1 MRKLTNS
8 DILRKRVLDNY
19 NSIINTVLKIMPQLE
34 KMGYK
39 TSFEKNV
46 NASFYRLLNGTMFIG
61 QDPNDIKWRTFF
73 TLLSFKEA
81 TILSDY
87 YITTNRDTMTKSE
100 EDVKS
105 LEYSILDSIR
115 KNSFK
120 NFNISTNYKILCDSS
135 KRLLNASFYEKIVY
149 FKSLGEEDI
158 EFLSSI
164 NPFFQEELTLYGIDI
179 SPEFIIN
186 EIDKQFES
194 NLPNEAIYQ
203 ELAKLLADLF
213 RIDDDFI
220 NDIISDL
227 IETLNIDGEDIG
239 MLIDVL
245 DTDNEYDIN
254 QVLASLIQQ
263 YYKIKKDKNIYK
275 K

>member
-87 YITTNRDTMTKSE
+87 YITTNRDAMTKSE
-100 EDVKS
+100 EDDKS
-105 LEYSILDSIR
+105 FEYAILNSIR

-135 KRLLNASFYEKIVY
+135 KRLLDASFYEKIVY
-149 FKSLGEEDI
+149 FKSLSEEDI

-179 SPEFIIN
+179 SPKFIID

-203 ELAKLLADLF
+203 EFAKLLADLF

-227 IETLNIDGEDIG
+227 IETLNIDGENID

>member
-1 MRKLTNS
+1 MKKLTNS

-19 NSIINTVLKIMPQLE
+19 NSIVNTVLKIMPQLE

-46 NASFYRLLNGTMFIG
+46 NASFYRLLNGTMFID

-87 YITTNRDTMTKSE
+87 YITTNRDAMTKSE

-105 LEYSILDSIR
+105 LEYAILDSIK

-135 KRLLNASFYEKIVY
+135 KRLLDASFYEKIVY
-149 FKSLGEEDI
+149 FKSLSEEDI

-164 NPFFQEELTLYGIDI
+164 TPFFQEELTLYGIDI
-179 SPEFIIN
+179 SPEFIID

-227 IETLNIDGEDIG
+227 IETLNIDDENIG
-239 MLIDVL
+239 MLIDIL

-263 YYKIKKDKNIYK
+263 YYKIKKDKIIYK